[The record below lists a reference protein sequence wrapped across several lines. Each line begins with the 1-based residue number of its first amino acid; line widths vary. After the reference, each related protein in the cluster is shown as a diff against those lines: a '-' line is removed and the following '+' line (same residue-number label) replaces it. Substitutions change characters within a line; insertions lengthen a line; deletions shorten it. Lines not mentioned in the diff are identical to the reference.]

1 MYCMMDYTTKISYQL
16 FIEKKSSNIY
26 LFCLFKLNQKDKEL
40 TFPWVT
46 IMQLPKSLNVII
58 VFIVQLMYFKFY
70 LI

>member
-26 LFCLFKLNQKDKEL
+26 HFCLFKLNQIDKEL
-40 TFPWVT
+40 TFPCVT